1 MISIPVKF
9 HTPDAMFTEAEGMV
23 RIEDGRL
30 VLEFETKDAFFGA
43 YRSGVQELEIFP
55 DDVVDVRYK
64 QNMFRAELTIR
75 ARSMKQVD
83 LVPGSKHGEVRLRFK
98 RRHRDDARQLAS
110 FLQHRLR
117 ELESGP
123 LEETTD
129 ETTAEY

>member
-9 HTPDAMFTEAEGMV
+9 HTPDAILTEAEGMV

-30 VLEFETKDAFFGA
+30 VLEFETKDAFIGA

-55 DDVVDVRYK
+55 DDVADVNYK

-75 ARSMKQVD
+75 ARTMKHVD

-98 RRHRDDARQLAS
+98 RRHRADARQLAS
-110 FLQHRLR
+110 FLQNRLR
-117 ELESGP
+117 ELKSAP
-123 LEETTD
+123 LEDTTD

>member
-43 YRSGVQELEIFP
+43 YRSGVQDLEIFP
-55 DDVVDVRYK
+55 DDVADVRYK
-64 QNMFRAELTIR
+64 QNMFKAELTIR
-75 ARSMKQVD
+75 ARTMKQVD

-98 RRHRDDARQLAS
+98 RRHRDDAQQLAS
-110 FLQHRLR
+110 FLQRRLR
-117 ELESGP
+117 ELKSEPS
-123 LEETTD
+123 EETTD
-129 ETTAEY
+129 ETTAGY

>member
-9 HTPDAMFTEAEGMV
+9 HTPDAMLTEAVGMV
-23 RIEDGRL
+23 RIEDRRL

-55 DDVVDVRYK
+55 DDVADVRYK
-64 QNMFRAELTIR
+64 QNVFRTELMIR
-75 ARSMKQVD
+75 AKSMKQVD

-98 RRHRDDARQLAS
+98 RRHREDARQLAS
-110 FLQHRLR
+110 FLQNRLR
-117 ELESGP
+117 ELESRP

>member
-55 DDVVDVRYK
+55 DDVADVAYK
-64 QNMFRAELTIR
+64 QNLFKAELTIR
-75 ARSMKQVD
+75 TRSMKQLD
-83 LVPGSKHGEVRLRFK
+83 SVPGSKHGEVKLRFK
-98 RRHRDDARQLAS
+98 RRHRDDAQQLAS

-117 ELESGP
+117 ELESQP

-129 ETTAEY
+129 SS

>member
-30 VLEFETKDAFFGA
+30 VLEFETKDVFFGA

-55 DDVVDVRYK
+55 DDVADVAYK
-64 QNMFRAELTIR
+64 QNLFKAELTIR
-75 ARSMKQVD
+75 TRSMKQLD
-83 LVPGSKHGEVRLRFK
+83 SVPGSKHAEVKLRFK
-98 RRHRDDARQLAS
+98 RRHRVDAQQLAS

-117 ELESGP
+117 ELESQP

-129 ETTAEY
+129 SS